1 MTTSVAQ
8 PSVEEFA
15 AAVRAALSDLPADEV
30 EDLTDGLEADLTER
44 ADDPDAPDLGDP
56 AAYAEELRSAAGLA
70 PRSASRA
77 NIFAESAT
85 SLRTEWTAGVK
96 RIRSSRR
103 GSALLD
109 FIVTL
114 RPVWWVLRGWAAWM
128 LGYGMLGQIAVT
140 PNPFEIALLIGLCVV
155 SVQVGRRKWL
165 TWRWMRPIVI
175 GGNILL
181 IVLVPY
187 IFGWA
192 INSIYNSAYASIDQ
206 SYSDQSSSGLTYGGK
221 QVGNIF
227 AFDAQ
232 GNPLTGV
239 QLYDQ
244 DGRPLN
250 AVSDPS
256 NTGYLSY
263 TDANGNETVVVPSSA
278 VPGRPGW
285 NVYPLASVPPG
296 TITDTGTIPPT
307 ATIIPGVPPF
317 ATVQPLAGPQPTTPA
332 DAPTDAPTAL
342 PTPSPVPTH

>member
-1 MTTSVAQ
+1 
-8 PSVEEFA
+8 
-15 AAVRAALSDLPADEV
+15 
-30 EDLTDGLEADLTER
+30 
-44 ADDPDAPDLGDP
+44 
-56 AAYAEELRSAAGLA
+56 
-70 PRSASRA
+70 
-77 NIFAESAT
+77 
-85 SLRTEWTAGVK
+85 
-96 RIRSSRR
+96 
-103 GSALLD
+103 
-109 FIVTL
+109 
-114 RPVWWVLRGWAAWM
+114 
-128 LGYGMLGQIAVT
+128 
-140 PNPFEIALLIGLCVV
+140 
-155 SVQVGRRKWL
+155 
-165 TWRWMRPIVI
+165 VI

-192 INSIYNSAYASIDQ
+192 INSIYSSAYASIDQ
-206 SYSDQSSSGLTYGGK
+206 GYSDQSGSGLTYGGN

-285 NVYPLASVPPG
+285 NVYPLGSVPPG
-296 TITDTGTIPPT
+296 TITDTDTIPPT

-317 ATVQPLAGPQPTTPA
+317 ATVQPLAGSQPTTPT
-332 DAPTDAPTAL
+332 DAPTDAQTAL
-342 PTPSPVPTH
+342 PTPSPAPTH